1 MKQKFG
7 FIKIPISND
16 HGVVTMADLLAEVQ
30 RQFDVEMNCKNSCY
44 HEMTL
49 PQIQKAC
56 NEPAF
61 TTSTH

>member
-1 MKQKFG
+1 MQQKFG

-30 RQFDVEMNCKNSCY
+30 LWYDVEMNCKNNCY

-49 PQIQKAC
+49 TQIQKAG
-56 NEPAF
+56 NRSSL
-61 TTSTH
+61 TTSKL